1 MWPEGRTQMRDGL
14 MGDSAGDTGWVGSRR
29 ALNSRDNEALI
40 KCSGRRAMCLICV
53 LEDSSDGGEEERF

>member
-1 MWPEGRTQMRDGL
+1 MRDGL